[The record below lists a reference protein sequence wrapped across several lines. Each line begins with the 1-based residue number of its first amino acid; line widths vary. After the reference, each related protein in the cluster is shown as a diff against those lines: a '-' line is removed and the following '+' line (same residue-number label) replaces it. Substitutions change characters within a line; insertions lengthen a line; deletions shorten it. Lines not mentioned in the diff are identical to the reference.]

1 MKQFKLFGVLCF
13 AVALIRCVALNVIPA
28 DYEYRT
34 LNMVMSYSLIVV
46 GFVFFLL
53 SALNAKGIGKFA
65 RVAQFIT
72 MGFFVL
78 NVSFGIFYNSIID
91 GLIDAGDFDVMSV
104 YGAVSRVFWL
114 LASTCTLIFLFAS
127 RMLVVWKVLIPI
139 FTTIEFCFCN
149 WGFNWIVSS
158 GWEYSTFGTI
168 SMVIS
173 LLLELFWLLAF
184 VTYPAKYWKE

>member
-28 DYEYRT
+28 EYEYNT
-34 LNMVMSYSLIVV
+34 LRNVMSYSLIVV

-53 SALNAKGIGKFA
+53 SALNAKGISKFA

-78 NVSFGIFYNSIID
+78 NVLNGILNYFILD
-91 GLIDAGDFDVMSV
+91 GLDFDTMSV
-104 YGAVSRVFWL
+104 YIAVSRVFWL
-114 LASTCTLIFLFAS
+114 LVSICTLIFLFAS

-139 FTTIEFCFCN
+139 FTTIEFCFGN

-158 GWEYSTFGTI
+158 GWEYSTFETI